1 MKNII
6 TTISPDMKII
16 SFTNTK
22 DISQPKQEEITDTI
36 IDSFNEQIFLG
47 DQFKRKFEKIIKE
60 INFVNQ
66 NDNEKIQKTLDSF
79 LESSH
84 KLLGDYLKKT
94 LDLYTAFKPE
104 FPEIDHTNTYQTGNT
119 DGNVN
124 YVYNNKW
131 MEDWIEQNNSYHAD
145 FETISL
151 FDGNLDEFYHFTT
164 TNDMN

>member
-36 IDSFNEQIFLG
+36 IDSFNKQIFLG
-47 DQFKRKFEKIIKE
+47 DQFKQKIEKIIKE
-60 INFVNQ
+60 MNFVYP
-66 NDNEKIQKTLDSF
+66 NDGEKIQKTLDLF

-84 KLLGDYLKKT
+84 KLLGDYLQKT

-104 FPEIDHTNTYQTGNT
+104 FPEIENKTNDATK
-119 DGNVN
+119 NVN
-124 YVYNNKW
+124 YVYNNQW
-131 MEDWIEQNNSYHAD
+131 MEDWIEQNNSHNAD
-145 FETISL
+145 FETIPL
-151 FDGNLDEFYHFTT
+151 FDGNLDEFNHFSPDD
-164 TNDMN
+164 DMN